1 MSKKKLSHLKVDLL
15 YYRQIT
21 ELLNELMG
29 LTDEICDLLWCS
41 GLNSGMLKYLNSVNS
56 KAIRFSTIEY
66 RKDLELKTKIEKLND
81 VRLVKKGIKR
91 VKKAN

>member
-66 RKDLELKTKIEKLND
+66 RKGLELKTKTEKLND